1 MPERVTLSQLA
12 KRFGRAPLLIHA
24 EVEKSMAVSAILVRD
39 TAVKKFGTYQPAVGE
54 FPAWEPLKPDTV
66 AQKAK
71 AGAAGDD
78 PLIGHYAGKSK
89 NKAWPAPLR
98 NTISIK
104 VEGWVAAVGTDD
116 PLGKYHEYGT
126 AHIPPRPFLRPALY
140 EKMAEIQAI
149 MAGGLAA
156 GLRKM

>member
-24 EVEKSMAVSAILVRD
+24 EVEKSMTVAAILVRD
-39 TAVKKFGTYQPAVGE
+39 TAVKKFGTYQSATGE
-54 FPAWEPLKPDTV
+54 FPAWEPLKPATV
-66 AQKAK
+66 TQKAK
-71 AGAAGDD
+71 AGTSGDD
-78 PLIGHYAGKSK
+78 PLIGHYSGSRK
-89 NKAWPAPLR
+89 NKVWPAPLR

-126 AHIPPRPFLRPALY
+126 EDIPPRPYLRPSLY
-140 EKMAEIQAI
+140 EQMAEIQAI